1 MAGGG
6 SGGQPGLILMTS
18 NTKALYAH
26 YNQYRGKKETQS
38 IAEYEIWLTLQLTCY
53 TFQPTRSLFT
63 VIIQSDNILSEGVR
77 QNMGIYAI
85 VSIFFFKSFGLFRL
99 WLMRK
104 LVRRSRSRGISREES
119 CRHQCYLLFAFI
131 PSIVRIPTDK
141 ANSCGAQ
148 TSPCFFL
155 VSAHS

>member
-53 TFQPTRSLFT
+53 TFQPMRSLFT
-63 VIIQSDNILSEGVR
+63 VIIQSDNILSTKKVNIALLLSTGLREAV
-77 QNMGIYAI
+77 IY
-85 VSIFFFKSFGLFRL
+85 
-99 WLMRK
+99 
-104 LVRRSRSRGISREES
+104 
-119 CRHQCYLLFAFI
+119 YLADF
-131 PSIVRIPTDK
+131 
-141 ANSCGAQ
+141 
-148 TSPCFFL
+148 
-155 VSAHS
+155 H